1 MPTYKCNEIRINWK
15 IWLWTHHC
23 QGTKEWIVWTKIDK
37 ATTHFSLQYY
47 NNLETENCITKKY
60 LMMLRYSTR
69 SEILIHKEFKE
80 VYIWIKFRDMIS
92 HRRILKNFYQQ
103 KILKISKVTW
113 PGPDSNPDRWR
124 GGLVWP
130 PQSHKRLRSR
140 ILNI

>member
-1 MPTYKCNEIRINWK
+1 MPTYKCNEIRTNWK
-15 IWLWTHHC
+15 IRLWTHHC
-23 QGTKEWIVWTKIDK
+23 QYTKEWIVWTKNGQGHNPFL
-37 ATTHFSLQYY
+37 TTNYK
-47 NNLETENCITKKY
+47 NLETENCITKKY
-60 LMMLRYSTR
+60 LMMLRYPTR
-69 SEILIHKEFKE
+69 SGILIHKEFKE